1 MAAAQTVAIQDAL
14 LAGFDRA
21 FGLEAVPRPRA
32 GIAASAAPAAVAAA
46 AALPRSSAGSP
57 PTAAVRVPV
66 ADPQAPT
73 AREFPLRQPA
83 PRIPESSLVAAPDRS
98 ARIERLREIEQRHA
112 ASCPHCTVATAHTH
126 LVFGEGDPEA
136 ELFFVGEAPG
146 ETEDRLGR
154 PFVGAAGQK
163 LDEMIRAMGFE
174 RAQVYIANVLKSR
187 PPENRTPLQ
196 HEIDGCGP
204 FLLEQLLTVRP
215 KVIVTLGGPATKL
228 LLGIETG
235 ITRARGVWH
244 AWTPPAGSDCEPI
257 PVMPTYHPAYLL
269 RTYTP
274 KVRGEVWSD
283 LKGVL
288 ERLGRPVPGRSVS

>member
-1 MAAAQTVAIQDAL
+1 MAASAPVSTQDAL

-32 GIAASAAPAAVAAA
+32 AAAPLAAA
-46 AALPRSSAGSP
+46 GRTSE
-57 PTAAVRVPV
+57 PV
-66 ADPQAPT
+66 ARTPEPVARTSEPVART
-73 AREFPLRQPA
+73 AEPPARDGALLRPDA
-83 PRIPESSLVAAPDRS
+83 RIPASSLVAASDRA
-98 ARIERLREIEQRHA
+98 ARIARLQEIEQRHA
-112 ASCPHCTVATAHTH
+112 ASCPHCTVATAHTN
-126 LVFGEGDPEA
+126 LVFGEGDPDA

-174 RAQVYIANVLKSR
+174 RGQVYIANVLKSR

-204 FLLEQLLTVRP
+204 FLLEQLLAVRP

-244 AWTPPAGSDCEPI
+244 EWAPPAGSDCEPI

-283 LKGVL
+283 LKRVL
-288 ERLGRPVPGRSVS
+288 ERLGRPVPGRPVS